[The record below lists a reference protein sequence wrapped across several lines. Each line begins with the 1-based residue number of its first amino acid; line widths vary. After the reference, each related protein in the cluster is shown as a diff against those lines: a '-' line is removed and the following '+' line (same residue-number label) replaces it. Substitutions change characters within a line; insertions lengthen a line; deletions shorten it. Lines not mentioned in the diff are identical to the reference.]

1 VSHQAPPR
9 DGITVTGPTIDLNR
23 FTTGRANPVARVR
36 SRGVA
41 LLAAQALLLAGCRAS
56 YTPTVV
62 FQPLP
67 RARGL
72 AAEAVPEIL
81 ALPEEEIDVGRA
93 ALVVAQ
99 EDRPALEI
107 GPYLRRLDEIAL
119 RLRRRTP
126 EGASVREALAELVRL
141 VQPGGRFASGLTES
155 PATAEGL
162 PPELDL
168 ARILDGE
175 RGNCMGYGLLYLAVA
190 ERAGWPVYG
199 VHAPEHFFVRFDD
212 GVTRVNLEPT
222 RGGATLS
229 DESYVARR
237 RVHAEARER
246 GVYLRSE
253 SKRQVIASLLANR
266 AGLRALAG
274 RLDEARADAERAL
287 AVKPYWPQGH
297 VNLGLVN
304 EFEGRCEQAE
314 AEYKGALRYDP
325 HCVGALNN
333 LAALYVRSA
342 RRIGAPPGA
351 SAPGSYLPRAG
362 GPGMESGAPPRPA
375 TDGKGGSVPN
385 GGRLGRLLAAE
396 QMIGEALR
404 LAHDRPH
411 FHETAAAVA
420 TARGDLRAAVGH
432 LRRAVKLEPGN
443 EQYAKEL
450 RSLEARIAGEGSN

>member
-9 DGITVTGPTIDLNR
+9 DGITVTGPTIDSFPR
-23 FTTGRANPVARVR
+23 ATGRAIPPRHVR
-36 SRGVA
+36 A
-41 LLAAQALLLAGCRAS
+41 CAFLLFAAQGSLLVGCRAS

-72 AAEAVPEIL
+72 AAGAVPEIL

-93 ALVVAQ
+93 ALVVAR

-126 EGASVREALAELVRL
+126 EGTSVPEALAELVRL
-141 VQPGGRFASGLTES
+141 VQPGGRFASGLTDS

-175 RGNCMGYGLLYLAVA
+175 RGNCLGYGLLYLAVA

-229 DESYVARR
+229 DKSYVARR
-237 RVHAEARER
+237 RVHSGSVEN
-246 GVYLRSE
+246 GIYLRSE

-274 RLDEARADAERAL
+274 RLDEARADVERAL

-304 EFEGRCEQAE
+304 ELEGRHAQAE
-314 AEYKGALRYDP
+314 TEYKKALRYDP

-342 RRIGAPPGA
+342 RRIGAPDV
-351 SAPGSYLPRAG
+351 
-362 GPGMESGAPPRPA
+362 ESGALPRPA
-375 TDGKGGSVPN
+375 AGGKDGSARN
-385 GGRLGRLLAAE
+385 GGRLGSLLAAE

-404 LAHDRPH
+404 LARDRPH

-420 TARGDLRAAVGH
+420 TARGDLRAAVSH

-443 EQYAKEL
+443 ERYAEAL
-450 RSLEARIAGEGSN
+450 RGLEERVTGGGPN

>member
-1 VSHQAPPR
+1 M
-9 DGITVTGPTIDLNR
+9 
-23 FTTGRANPVARVR
+23 
-36 SRGVA
+36 
-41 LLAAQALLLAGCRAS
+41 AAQALLLVGCRAS

-62 FQPLP
+62 FQPLS
-67 RARGL
+67 RTRGL

-93 ALVVAQ
+93 ALVVAH
-99 EDRPALEI
+99 EDRPGLDI

-126 EGASVREALAELVRL
+126 EGASVQEALAELVRL
-141 VQPGGRFASGLTES
+141 VQPGGRFASGLTDS
-155 PATAEGL
+155 PVTAEGL

-175 RGNCMGYGLLYLAVA
+175 RGNCLGYGLLYLAVA

-229 DESYVARR
+229 DKSYISRR
-237 RVHAEARER
+237 QVHSGPVEN
-246 GVYLRSE
+246 GIYLRSE

-274 RLDEARADAERAL
+274 RLDEARADVERAL

-304 EFEGRCEQAE
+304 ELEGRHVQAE
-314 AEYKGALRYDP
+314 TEYKKALRYDP

-342 RRIGAPPGA
+342 GEGRGGGA
-351 SAPGSYLPRAG
+351 R
-362 GPGMESGAPPRPA
+362 
-375 TDGKGGSVPN
+375 N
-385 GGRLGRLLAAE
+385 GGRLGSLTAAE
-396 QMIGEALR
+396 QLIGEALR
-404 LAHDRPH
+404 LAQDRPH

-420 TARGDLRAAVGH
+420 AARGDLRAAVGH
-432 LRRAVKLEPGN
+432 LRRAVRLEPGN
-443 EQYAKEL
+443 ERYAEAL
-450 RSLEARIAGEGSN
+450 RRIEARIAGEGSD

>member
-9 DGITVTGPTIDLNR
+9 DGITVTGPTIYLNPR
-23 FTTGRANPVARVR
+23 ATGRATPARGVR
-36 SRGVA
+36 SGGFA
-41 LLAAQALLLAGCRAS
+41 LFAAQALLLVGCRAS

-62 FQPLP
+62 FQPLS

-72 AAEAVPEIL
+72 AAGAVPEIL

-93 ALVVAQ
+93 ALVVAR
-99 EDRPALEI
+99 EDRPALEME
-107 GPYLRRLDEIAL
+107 PYLRRLDEIAL

-126 EGASVREALAELVRL
+126 EGASVPEALAELVRL

-155 PATAEGL
+155 PATADGL

-168 ARILDGE
+168 ARILDGQ
-175 RGNCMGYGLLYLAVA
+175 RGNCLGYGLLYLAVA

-229 DESYVARR
+229 DKSYVVRR
-237 RVHAEARER
+237 RIHSGSVEN
-246 GVYLRSE
+246 GIYLRSE

-274 RLDEARADAERAL
+274 RLDEARADVERAL

-304 EFEGRCEQAE
+304 ELEGRHVQAE
-314 AEYKGALRYDP
+314 TEYKKALRYDP

-342 RRIGAPPGA
+342 AEGRN
-351 SAPGSYLPRAG
+351 
-362 GPGMESGAPPRPA
+362 
-375 TDGKGGSVPN
+375 GSVRN
-385 GGRLGRLLAAE
+385 GGRLGSLLAAE

-411 FHETAAAVA
+411 FHQTAAAVA

-443 EQYAKEL
+443 ERYAKEL
-450 RSLEARIAGEGSN
+450 RRLEARIAGEGSN

>member
-1 VSHQAPPR
+1 
-9 DGITVTGPTIDLNR
+9 
-23 FTTGRANPVARVR
+23 
-36 SRGVA
+36 
-41 LLAAQALLLAGCRAS
+41 
-56 YTPTVV
+56 VV
-62 FQPLP
+62 FEPVS
-67 RARGL
+67 RTRGL
-72 AAEAVPEIL
+72 AAGTVPEIL

-93 ALVVAQ
+93 ALVVAR

-107 GPYLRRLDEIAL
+107 DPYLRRLDEIAQ

-190 ERAGWPVYG
+190 ERAGLPVYG

-229 DESYVARR
+229 DKSYVARR
-237 RVHAEARER
+237 RVHAESVEN
-246 GVYLRSE
+246 GIYLRSE

-274 RLDEARADAERAL
+274 RLDEARADLERAL

-304 EFEGRCEQAE
+304 ELEGRLAQAE
-314 AEYKGALRYDP
+314 TEYKKAIRYDP

-333 LAALYVRSA
+333 LAALYVRSVA
-342 RRIGAPPGA
+342 KG
-351 SAPGSYLPRAG
+351 RAG
-362 GPGMESGAPPRPA
+362 SAR
-375 TDGKGGSVPN
+375 N
-385 GGRLGRLLAAE
+385 GGRLGSLLAAE
-396 QMIGEALR
+396 QLIGEALR

-411 FHETAAAVA
+411 FYQTAASVA
-420 TARGDLRAAVGH
+420 KARGDLRAAVRH
-432 LRRAVKLEPGN
+432 LRRAVRLEPGN

-450 RSLEARIAGEGSN
+450 RRLKARIAGEGSN

>member
-1 VSHQAPPR
+1 MSHQALSR
-9 DGITVTGPTIDLNR
+9 DGITVTGPTIGLLPR
-23 FTTGRANPVARVR
+23 ATGRACPPRHMRAGRLV
-36 SRGVA
+36 
-41 LLAAQALLLAGCRAS
+41 LFAAQALLLAGCRAS
-56 YTPTVV
+56 YTPSVI
-62 FQPLP
+62 FQPLS

-72 AAEAVPEIL
+72 AAGTVPEIL

-93 ALVVAQ
+93 ALVVAH
-99 EDRPALEI
+99 EDRPGLQIE
-107 GPYLRRLDEIAL
+107 PYLRRLDEIAL

-126 EGASVREALAELVRL
+126 EGASVRDVLAELVRL

-155 PATAEGL
+155 SATADGL

-168 ARILDGE
+168 ARIMDGE
-175 RGNCMGYGLLYLAVA
+175 RGNCLGYGLLYLAVA
-190 ERAGWPVYG
+190 ERAGLPVYG

-229 DESYVARR
+229 DKSYVVRR
-237 RVHAEARER
+237 QVHAESVED
-246 GVYLRSE
+246 GIYLRSE

-287 AVKPYWPQGH
+287 AVKPYWPQAH

-304 EFEGRCEQAE
+304 ELEGRYAQAE
-314 AEYKGALRYDP
+314 TEYKRALRYDP
-325 HCVGALNN
+325 HCVGAFNN

-342 RRIGAPPGA
+342 AEGR
-351 SAPGSYLPRAG
+351 
-362 GPGMESGAPPRPA
+362 
-375 TDGKGGSVPN
+375 GGSGRS
-385 GGRLGRLLAAE
+385 GGSLGSLLAAE
-396 QMIGEALR
+396 HMIGEALS

-420 TARGDLRAAVGH
+420 AARGDLRTAVGH
-432 LRRAVKLEPGN
+432 LRRAVRLERGN
-443 EQYAKEL
+443 KRYAEAL
-450 RSLEARIAGEGSN
+450 RRLEARIAGEGEGVERPSTGETRRTGSGGERSPEL